1 MPASQL
7 LIAVHGWLLSK
18 QVWSPLAA
26 CWKERHPEIELW
38 CPDLPGFGDAE
49 RPSGLLP
56 NLSAY
61 GRWLADDAIQR
72 AKGRPFVLL
81 GHSLGGSVVLHA
93 EAHLRQQKQTD
104 LLGVVL
110 LAAGGGIYQPRPFRR
125 LRGFGKLILELRPDG
140 LAQLPAPLG
149 TLGPFKAERRAA
161 RGLLVNSTSRGAVR
175 ELPGLV
181 SELAVDSLWISGD
194 NDQVMEPGY
203 VRHLAAY
210 SPGHDYR
217 QIAGCGH
224 LPMQEKPE
232 ILSDILSSWIEAQ
245 SLARPRS

>member
-1 MPASQL
+1 MPSSQL
-7 LIAVHGWLLSK
+7 LIAVHGWLLSR

-26 CWKERHPEIELW
+26 RWEERHPEIELW

-49 RPSGLLP
+49 RPAGMLP

-61 GRWLADDAIQR
+61 GRWLAEAAVERSQ
-72 AKGRPFVLL
+72 GRPFVLL

-93 EAHLRQQKQTD
+93 EAHLRQQKQAG
-104 LLGVVL
+104 LMGVVL

-125 LRGFGKLILELRPDG
+125 LRSFGRLILELRPDALG
-140 LAQLPAPLG
+140 QLPPPFG
-149 TLGPFKAERRAA
+149 TLGPFRAERRAA
-161 RGLLVNSTSRGAVR
+161 QGLLINSTSRGAVQ

-181 SELAVDSLWISGD
+181 SDLEVDSLWISGD

-210 SPGHDYR
+210 SPAHDYR

-224 LPMQEKPE
+224 LPMREKPE
-232 ILSDILSSWIEAQ
+232 ILSDILSDWIEAQ

>member
-1 MPASQL
+1 M
-7 LIAVHGWLLSK
+7 
-18 QVWSPLAA
+18 
-26 CWKERHPEIELW
+26 
-38 CPDLPGFGDAE
+38 
-49 RPSGLLP
+49 LP

-61 GRWLADDAIQR
+61 GRWLAEAAVQR
-72 AKGRPFVLL
+72 SQGRPFVLL

-93 EAHLRQQKQTD
+93 EAHLRQQKQAG
-104 LLGVVL
+104 LMGVVL

-125 LRGFGKLILELRPDG
+125 LRSFGRLILELRPDALG
-140 LAQLPAPLG
+140 QLPPPFG
-149 TLGPFKAERRAA
+149 TLGPFRAERRAA
-161 RGLLVNSTSRGAVR
+161 QGLLINSTSRGAVR

-181 SELAVDSLWISGD
+181 ADLEVDSLWISGD

-210 SPGHDYR
+210 SPAHDYR

-224 LPMQEKPE
+224 LPMREKPE
-232 ILSDILSSWIEAQ
+232 ILSDILSDWIEAQ

>member
-1 MPASQL
+1 MPSSQL
-7 LIAVHGWLLSK
+7 LIAVHGWLLSR

-26 CWKERHPEIELW
+26 RWGERHPEIELW

-49 RPSGLLP
+49 RPAGMLP

-61 GRWLADDAIQR
+61 GRWLAEAAVERSQ
-72 AKGRPFVLL
+72 GRPFVLL

-93 EAHLRQQKQTD
+93 EAHLRQQKQAG
-104 LLGVVL
+104 LMGVVL

-125 LRGFGKLILELRPDG
+125 LRSFGRLILELRPDALG
-140 LAQLPAPLG
+140 QLPPPVG
-149 TLGPFKAERRAA
+149 TLGPFRAERRAA
-161 RGLLVNSTSRGAVR
+161 QGLLINSTSRGAVR

-181 SELAVDSLWISGD
+181 ADLEVDSLWISGD

-210 SPGHDYR
+210 SPAHDYR

-224 LPMQEKPE
+224 LPMREKPE
-232 ILSDILSSWIEAQ
+232 ILSDILWDWIEAQ

>member
-1 MPASQL
+1 MPSSQL
-7 LIAVHGWLLSK
+7 LIAVHGWLLSR

-26 CWKERHPEIELW
+26 RWEERHPEIELW

-49 RPSGLLP
+49 RPAGMLP

-61 GRWLADDAIQR
+61 GRWLAEAAVQR
-72 AKGRPFVLL
+72 SQGRPFVLL

-93 EAHLRQQKQTD
+93 EAHLRQQKQAG
-104 LLGVVL
+104 LMGVVL

-125 LRGFGKLILELRPDG
+125 LRSFGRLILELRPDALG
-140 LAQLPAPLG
+140 QLPPPVG
-149 TLGPFKAERRAA
+149 SLGPFRAERRAA
-161 RGLLVNSTSRGAVR
+161 QGLLINSTSRGAVQ

-181 SELAVDSLWISGD
+181 SDLEVDSLWISGD

-210 SPGHDYR
+210 SPAHDYR

-224 LPMQEKPE
+224 LPMREKPE
-232 ILSDILSSWIEAQ
+232 ILSDILSDWIEAQ

>member
-18 QVWSPLAA
+18 QVWSPFAA

-61 GRWLADDAIQR
+61 GRWLADDAIHR
-72 AKGRPFVLL
+72 AQGRPFVLL

-93 EAHLRQQKQTD
+93 EAHLRQQKQTG

-125 LRGFGKLILELRPDG
+125 LRGFGKLILELRPDA
-140 LAQLPAPLG
+140 LAQLPAPIG
-149 TLGPFKAERRAA
+149 ALGPFKAERRAA

-175 ELPGLV
+175 DLPGLV
-181 SELAVDSLWISGD
+181 SDLAVDSLWISGD

-224 LPMQEKPE
+224 LPMREKPV

>member
-1 MPASQL
+1 M
-7 LIAVHGWLLSK
+7 
-18 QVWSPLAA
+18 
-26 CWKERHPEIELW
+26 
-38 CPDLPGFGDAE
+38 
-49 RPSGLLP
+49 
-56 NLSAY
+56 
-61 GRWLADDAIQR
+61 
-72 AKGRPFVLL
+72 
-81 GHSLGGSVVLHA
+81 
-93 EAHLRQQKQTD
+93 
-104 LLGVVL
+104 
-110 LAAGGGIYQPRPFRR
+110 
-125 LRGFGKLILELRPDG
+125 
-140 LAQLPAPLG
+140 
-149 TLGPFKAERRAA
+149 
-161 RGLLVNSTSRGAVR
+161 NSTSRGAVR

-181 SELAVDSLWISGD
+181 SDLAVDSLWISGD

>member
-1 MPASQL
+1 MPSSQL
-7 LIAVHGWLLSK
+7 LIAVHGWLLSR

-26 CWKERHPEIELW
+26 RWEERHPEIELW

-49 RPSGLLP
+49 RPAGMLP

-61 GRWLADDAIQR
+61 GRWLAEAAVERSQ
-72 AKGRPFVLL
+72 GRPFVLL

-93 EAHLRQQKQTD
+93 EAHLRQQKQAG
-104 LLGVVL
+104 LMGVVL

-125 LRGFGKLILELRPDG
+125 LRSFGRLILELRPDALG
-140 LAQLPAPLG
+140 QLPPPVG
-149 TLGPFKAERRAA
+149 TLGPFRAERRAA
-161 RGLLVNSTSRGAVR
+161 QGLLINSTSRGAVQ

-181 SELAVDSLWISGD
+181 SDLEVDSLWISGD

-210 SPGHDYR
+210 SPAHDYR

-224 LPMQEKPE
+224 LPMREKPE
-232 ILSDILSSWIEAQ
+232 ILSDILSDWIEAQ

>member
-1 MPASQL
+1 MPSSQL
-7 LIAVHGWLLSK
+7 LIAVHGWLLSR

-26 CWKERHPEIELW
+26 RWEERHPEIELW

-49 RPSGLLP
+49 RPAGMLP

-61 GRWLADDAIQR
+61 GRWLAEAAVQR
-72 AKGRPFVLL
+72 SQGRPFVLL

-93 EAHLRQQKQTD
+93 EAHLRQQRQAG
-104 LLGVVL
+104 LMGVVL

-125 LRGFGKLILELRPDG
+125 LRSFGRLILELRPDALG
-140 LAQLPAPLG
+140 QLPPPVG
-149 TLGPFKAERRAA
+149 TLGPFRAERRAA
-161 RGLLVNSTSRGAVR
+161 QGLLINSTSRGAVQ

-181 SELAVDSLWISGD
+181 SDLEVDSLWISGD

-210 SPGHDYR
+210 SPAHDYR

-224 LPMQEKPE
+224 LPMREKPE
-232 ILSDILSSWIEAQ
+232 ILSDILSDWIEAQ

>member
-1 MPASQL
+1 MPSSQL
-7 LIAVHGWLLSK
+7 LIAVHGWLLSR

-26 CWKERHPEIELW
+26 RWEARHPEIELW

-49 RPSGLLP
+49 RPAGMLP

-61 GRWLADDAIQR
+61 GRWLAGAAVERSQ
-72 AKGRPFVLL
+72 GRPFVLL

-93 EAHLRQQKQTD
+93 EAHLRQQKQAG
-104 LLGVVL
+104 LMGVVL

-125 LRGFGKLILELRPDG
+125 LRSFGRLILELRPDALG
-140 LAQLPAPLG
+140 QLPPPVG
-149 TLGPFKAERRAA
+149 TLGPFRAERRAA
-161 RGLLVNSTSRGAVR
+161 QGLLINSTSRGAVQ

-181 SELAVDSLWISGD
+181 SDLEVDSLWISGD

-210 SPGHDYR
+210 SPAHDYR

-224 LPMQEKPE
+224 LPMREKPE
-232 ILSDILSSWIEAQ
+232 ILSDILSDWIEAQ

>member
-1 MPASQL
+1 MPSSQL
-7 LIAVHGWLLSK
+7 LIAVHGWLLSR

-26 CWKERHPEIELW
+26 RWEERHPEIELW

-49 RPSGLLP
+49 RPAGMLP

-61 GRWLADDAIQR
+61 GRWLAEAAVQR
-72 AKGRPFVLL
+72 SQGRPFVLL

-93 EAHLRQQKQTD
+93 EAHLRQQKQAG
-104 LLGVVL
+104 LMGVVL

-125 LRGFGKLILELRPDG
+125 LRSFGRLILELRPDALG
-140 LAQLPAPLG
+140 QLPPPVG
-149 TLGPFKAERRAA
+149 TLGPFRAERRAA
-161 RGLLVNSTSRGAVR
+161 QGLLINSTSRGAVR

-181 SELAVDSLWISGD
+181 SDLEVDSLWISGD

-210 SPGHDYR
+210 SPAHDYR

-224 LPMQEKPE
+224 LPMREKPE
-232 ILSDILSSWIEAQ
+232 ILSDILSDWIEAQ

>member
-1 MPASQL
+1 MPSSQL
-7 LIAVHGWLLSK
+7 LIAVHGWLLSR

-26 CWKERHPEIELW
+26 RWGERHPEIELW

-49 RPSGLLP
+49 RPAGMLP

-61 GRWLADDAIQR
+61 GRWLAEAAVQR
-72 AKGRPFVLL
+72 SQGRPFVLL

-93 EAHLRQQKQTD
+93 EAHLRQQKQAG
-104 LLGVVL
+104 LMGVVL

-125 LRGFGKLILELRPDG
+125 LRSFGRLILELRPDALG
-140 LAQLPAPLG
+140 QLPPPFG
-149 TLGPFKAERRAA
+149 TLGPFRAERRAA
-161 RGLLVNSTSRGAVR
+161 QGLLINSTSRGAVR

-181 SELAVDSLWISGD
+181 ADLEVDSLWISGD

-210 SPGHDYR
+210 SPAHDYR

-224 LPMQEKPE
+224 LPMREKPE
-232 ILSDILSSWIEAQ
+232 ILSDILWDWIEAQ

>member
-1 MPASQL
+1 MPSSQL
-7 LIAVHGWLLSK
+7 LIAVHGWLLSR

-26 CWKERHPEIELW
+26 HWEERHPEIELW

-49 RPSGLLP
+49 RPAGMLP

-61 GRWLADDAIQR
+61 GRWLAEAAVQR
-72 AKGRPFVLL
+72 SQGRPFVLL

-93 EAHLRQQKQTD
+93 EAHLRQQKQAG
-104 LLGVVL
+104 LMGVVL

-125 LRGFGKLILELRPDG
+125 LRSFGRLILELRPDALG
-140 LAQLPAPLG
+140 QLPPPVG
-149 TLGPFKAERRAA
+149 TLGPFRAERRAA
-161 RGLLVNSTSRGAVR
+161 QGLLINSTSRGAVQ

-181 SELAVDSLWISGD
+181 SDLEVDSLWISGD

-210 SPGHDYR
+210 SPAHDYR

-224 LPMQEKPE
+224 LPMREKPE
-232 ILSDILSSWIEAQ
+232 ILSDILSDWIEAQ

>member
-1 MPASQL
+1 MPSSQL
-7 LIAVHGWLLSK
+7 LIAVHGWLLSR

-26 CWKERHPEIELW
+26 RWEERHPEIELW

-49 RPSGLLP
+49 RPAGMLP

-61 GRWLADDAIQR
+61 GRWLAEAAVERSQ
-72 AKGRPFVLL
+72 GRPFVLL

-93 EAHLRQQKQTD
+93 EAHLRQQKQAG
-104 LLGVVL
+104 LMGVVL

-125 LRGFGKLILELRPDG
+125 LRSFGRLILELRPDALG
-140 LAQLPAPLG
+140 QLPPPVG
-149 TLGPFKAERRAA
+149 TLGPFRAERRAA
-161 RGLLVNSTSRGAVR
+161 QGLLINSTSRGAVR

-181 SELAVDSLWISGD
+181 ADLEVDSLWISGD

-210 SPGHDYR
+210 SPAHDYR

-224 LPMQEKPE
+224 LPMREKPE
-232 ILSDILSSWIEAQ
+232 ILSDILSDWIEAQ

>member
-1 MPASQL
+1 MPSSQL
-7 LIAVHGWLLSK
+7 LIAVHGWLLSR

-26 CWKERHPEIELW
+26 RWEERHPEIELW

-49 RPSGLLP
+49 RPAGMLP

-61 GRWLADDAIQR
+61 GRWLAEAAVQR
-72 AKGRPFVLL
+72 SQGRPFVLL

-93 EAHLRQQKQTD
+93 EAHLRQQKQAG
-104 LLGVVL
+104 LMGVVL

-125 LRGFGKLILELRPDG
+125 LRSFGRLILELRPDALG
-140 LAQLPAPLG
+140 QLPPPFG
-149 TLGPFKAERRAA
+149 TLGPFRAERRAA
-161 RGLLVNSTSRGAVR
+161 QGLLINSTSRGAVQ

-181 SELAVDSLWISGD
+181 SDLEVDSLWISGD

-210 SPGHDYR
+210 SPAHDYR

-224 LPMQEKPE
+224 LPMREKPE
-232 ILSDILSSWIEAQ
+232 ILSDILSDWIEAQ

>member
-1 MPASQL
+1 MPSSQL
-7 LIAVHGWLLSK
+7 LIAVHGWLLSR

-26 CWKERHPEIELW
+26 RWGERHPEIELW

-49 RPSGLLP
+49 RPAGMLP

-61 GRWLADDAIQR
+61 GRWLAEAAVQR
-72 AKGRPFVLL
+72 SRGRPFVLL

-93 EAHLRQQKQTD
+93 EAHLRQQNQPG
-104 LLGVVL
+104 LMGVVL
-110 LAAGGGIYQPRPFRR
+110 LAAGGGIYQPRPFRQ
-125 LRGFGKLILELRPDG
+125 LRSFGRLILELRPDA
-140 LAQLPAPLG
+140 LSQLPPPLG
-149 TLGPFKAERRAA
+149 TLGPFRAERRAA

-181 SELAVDSLWISGD
+181 SDLGVDSLWISGD

-210 SPGHDYR
+210 SAGHDYR

-224 LPMQEKPE
+224 LPMREKPE
-232 ILSDILSSWIEAQ
+232 ILSDILYDWIADQ
-245 SLARPRS
+245 SLAGPRS

>member
-1 MPASQL
+1 MPSSQL
-7 LIAVHGWLLSK
+7 LIAVHGWLLSR

-26 CWKERHPEIELW
+26 RWEERHPEIELW

-49 RPSGLLP
+49 RPAGMLP

-61 GRWLADDAIQR
+61 GRWLAEAAVQR
-72 AKGRPFVLL
+72 SQGRPFVLL

-93 EAHLRQQKQTD
+93 EAHLRQQKQAG
-104 LLGVVL
+104 LMGVVL

-125 LRGFGKLILELRPDG
+125 LRSFGRLILELRPDALG
-140 LAQLPAPLG
+140 QLPPPVG
-149 TLGPFKAERRAA
+149 TLGPFRAERRAA
-161 RGLLVNSTSRGAVR
+161 QGLLINSTSRGAVQ

-181 SELAVDSLWISGD
+181 SDLEVDSLWISGD

-210 SPGHDYR
+210 SPAHDYR

-224 LPMQEKPE
+224 LPMREKPE
-232 ILSDILSSWIEAQ
+232 ILSDILSDWIEAQ